1 MNARDPAEIALNFVD
16 CINRQDVEGLAALMT
31 DDHTFVGYERGD
43 RAQGRETM
51 ARGFAEYFTAF
62 PDYRIHASKVLR
74 SGDDIAIIGTTTGSH
89 VAPELEAR
97 ETLIWT
103 ARIERGLVAEWRIYT
118 DLEQIR
124 AGGQG
129 E

>member
-1 MNARDPAEIALNFVD
+1 
-16 CINRQDVEGLAALMT
+16 
-31 DDHTFVGYERGD
+31 
-43 RAQGRETM
+43 
-51 ARGFAEYFTAF
+51 
-62 PDYRIHASKVLR
+62 VLR

-103 ARIERGLVAEWRIYT
+103 ARIERRRVAEWRIYT
-118 DLEQIR
+118 DLEQIQETE
-124 AGGQG
+124 QG